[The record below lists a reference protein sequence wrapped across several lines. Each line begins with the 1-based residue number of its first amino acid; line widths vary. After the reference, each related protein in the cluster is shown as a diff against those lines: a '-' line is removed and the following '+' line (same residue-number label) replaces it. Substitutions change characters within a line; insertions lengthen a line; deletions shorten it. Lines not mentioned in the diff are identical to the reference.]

1 MQGDVVGCLLDA
13 GAHRVS
19 FTLNGRDLGAAFEL
33 PEYLP
38 GRQQA
43 LYPAL
48 TLKEG
53 AAAAN
58 FGASGFKDGPP
69 AGFVGIGTPAAAEFV
84 TSGAS
89 QLASSPVIMHP

>member
-1 MQGDVVGCLLDA
+1 MQGDVVGCLLDP

-19 FTLNGRDLGAAFEL
+19 FALIARALGAAFEL

-38 GRQQA
+38 GKQQA

-53 AAAAN
+53 AAAVN
-58 FGASGFKDGPP
+58 FGASGFKLGPP
-69 AGFVGIGTPAAAEFV
+69 AGFVGIGTPAAAGFV
-84 TSGAS
+84 TAGAF
-89 QLASSPVIMHP
+89 